1 VKATP
6 RLNDDQ
12 IAPPEDWRT
21 WVLLGGRGSGKTFA
35 GGFWMNELARGA
47 DMTFALVGTA
57 LHDVREV
64 MVEGPSG
71 LKAQATADN
80 RPRWEAGRRRLVW
93 PSGAAAYAF
102 SAEDP
107 DSLRGPQFHA
117 AWADEFCAWRNIEA
131 TLSNLRF
138 GLRLGA
144 DPKLAITTTPR
155 PIPALRRLLSK
166 TGASGV
172 RMLHQHESRAVVGVW
187 DRMVEDERGLW
198 VEGRIEDWSA
208 EARYAAALTRA
219 GALDGLSIGFRATKA
234 RREGRLRVLSRA
246 ELWEVSLVTFPML
259 PGARFQ
265 AQTAA
270 G

>member
-1 VKATP
+1 MMAATS
-6 RLNDDQ
+6 RAKTGLAIVGYASLWGVADLNGDV
-12 IAPPEDWRT
+12 T
-21 WVLLGGRGSGKTFA
+21 
-35 GGFWMNELARGA
+35 ARGV
-47 DMTFALVGTA
+47 FA
-57 LHDVREV
+57 E
-64 MVEGPSG
+64 S
-71 LKAQATADN
+71 
-80 RPRWEAGRRRLVW
+80 
-93 PSGAAAYAF
+93 
-102 SAEDP
+102 
-107 DSLRGPQFHA
+107 
-117 AWADEFCAWRNIEA
+117 
-131 TLSNLRF
+131 
-138 GLRLGA
+138 
-144 DPKLAITTTPR
+144 
-155 PIPALRRLLSK
+155 LSK

-198 VEGRIEDWSA
+198 VEGRIEDWFA